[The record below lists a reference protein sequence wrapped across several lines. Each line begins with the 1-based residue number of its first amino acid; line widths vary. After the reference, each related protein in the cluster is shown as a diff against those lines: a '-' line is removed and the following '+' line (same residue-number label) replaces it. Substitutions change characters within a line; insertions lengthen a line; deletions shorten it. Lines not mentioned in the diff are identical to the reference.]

1 LYLRFRL
8 ELLINLSMNSL
19 PHQTLLFLILFVT
32 CQNPKSISADTIIE
46 NSIAAYGFD
55 SKAHSIDFDF
65 RDYHYSLKRDGDYF
79 SYLREIVKEDI
90 KIVDI
95 MTSDKML
102 QRYENNILV
111 SLQDSIQ
118 NVYSNSLNSVMY
130 FFQLPKPLL
139 DPAAKVLLIENKEI
153 SGALYWTLKVTFNQE
168 GGGDDFQDEFRY
180 WINQDNYQI
189 DFMAYNYLTDG
200 GGTRFRKA
208 INKRKIKGFLF
219 QDYINYKSREK
230 FANLD
235 SLPVLFQQGELN
247 ELSLIENKNILLNS
261 QE

>member
-1 LYLRFRL
+1 
-8 ELLINLSMNSL
+8 
-19 PHQTLLFLILFVT
+19 
-32 CQNPKSISADTIIE
+32 
-46 NSIAAYGFD
+46 
-55 SKAHSIDFDF
+55 
-65 RDYHYSLKRDGDYF
+65 
-79 SYLREIVKEDI
+79 
-90 KIVDI
+90 

>member
-1 LYLRFRL
+1 
-8 ELLINLSMNSL
+8 MNSL

-168 GGGDDFQDEFRY
+168 GGGDDFQDEYRY
-180 WINQDNYQI
+180 WISKKNYQI
-189 DFMAYNYLTDG
+189 DYFAYNYLTDG
-200 GGTRFRKA
+200 GGSRFRKSK
-208 INKRKIKGFLF
+208 NLRKQLGFLF
-219 QDYINYKSREK
+219 QDYINYKPEVN
-230 FANLD
+230 FLPLD
-235 SLPVLFQQGELN
+235 SLPSFFEQGKLI
-247 ELSLIENKNILLNS
+247 ELSLIENKNV
-261 QE
+261 EVKKT